1 VNGEPNR
8 YEDQEAGWRN
18 GLLGRLERLPLVWKD
33 IRAYGLNQ
41 KNEQMFVR
49 ISSGA
54 RIEDLFAD
62 PANGELWQALA
73 PLGIYADRK
82 WK

>member
-1 VNGEPNR
+1 MNGEPNR

-18 GLLGRLERLPLVWKD
+18 GLIGRLERLPLVWKD

-41 KNEQMFVR
+41 KTEQMFVR
-49 ISSGA
+49 ISSGQ
-54 RIEDLFAD
+54 RMEELMAD
-62 PANGELWQALA
+62 GANASLWQALA